1 MQVLLQTVTI
11 MERKGTI
18 IRFVDY
24 LDISD
29 TAKHLAKELAEQI
42 EMPVVFLI
50 DHDLDKQYALRS
62 QMHHNQ
68 FWVLACHQT
77 EHSEYERIIL
87 SNLYRGVQTRKRFLH
102 PVPNQEYEAHL
113 NQILNPKVKIARQK
127 LYCEL
132 LNKISAFVST
142 IDAEMYFKPKGI
154 EVSPAQK
161 QWLYDNRISLLDEYL
176 NLQKKQPE
184 FCWYR
189 EVECINIIDYARIA
203 SFNNSYKVGFINRLK
218 LIQPASASKRCKKR
232 ISELSSLIDEANQK
246 YSISQQEEITAWM
259 IQEVVR
265 ILDLENDLVLKR
277 EYALSGNFILETG
290 EHANVYSYVPIGFS
304 DEAIIIQ
311 ALRSIN
317 ECILLLQE
325 FYATFL
331 NKALPDTHAN
341 LIQSNHINAYAN
353 KLPSGYYLSF
363 TAGLLTEIMRFSQ
376 ECINKVPPQHVA
388 TIGESTVRLRLTKYA
403 LFYITAHEYA
413 HILHGDCDQATF
425 YQPTWNFVD
434 NKEEHADSFARE
446 ILSKLL
452 LMQYRPNMQANLL
465 SRIQEF
471 SINRIV
477 DPILLNTAC
486 DWCDLYFSRLK
497 NR

>member
-11 MERKGTI
+11 MERKGTV

-29 TAKHLAKELAEQI
+29 TAKHLAKELVDQI

-62 QMHHNQ
+62 QMKHNQ
-68 FWVLACHQT
+68 FWVLACHQA

-87 SNLYRGVQTRKRFLH
+87 SNIYRGVQTRKRFLH
-102 PVPNQEYEAHL
+102 PVTNQEYEAYL
-113 NQILNPKVKIARQK
+113 NQIVNPKVKLERRK
-127 LYCEL
+127 LYYEL
-132 LNKISAFVST
+132 LNKISSFVST

-176 NLQKKQPE
+176 SIQKTQRG

-189 EVECINIIDYARIA
+189 EVECINVIDYARIA
-203 SFNNSYKVGFINRLK
+203 SFNNSYKVGIVNRLK
-218 LIQPASASKRCKKR
+218 RIQPASASKRCIKR
-232 ISELSSLIDEANQK
+232 VSELSSLIDEANQK
-246 YSISQQEEITAWM
+246 YSIAQQEEITAWM
-259 IQEVVR
+259 VQEVVR
-265 ILDLENDLVLKR
+265 ILGLENNLVLKR

-290 EHANVYSYVPIGFS
+290 EHANVHSYVPIDFPNES
-304 DEAIIIQ
+304 IIIQ

-317 ECILLLQE
+317 ECILILQE
-325 FYATFL
+325 FYATLL
-331 NKALPDTHAN
+331 NKALPDAHAN

-363 TAGLLTEIMRFSQ
+363 TDGLLTEVMRSSQ
-376 ECINKVPPQHVA
+376 DCINRVPPQHIA
-388 TIGESTVRLRLTKYA
+388 TIGESAVRSRLTKYA

-413 HILHGDCDQATF
+413 HILHGDCEQTTF
-425 YQPTWNFVD
+425 YQPTWSLVD

-446 ILSKLL
+446 MLSKLL
-452 LMQYRPNMQANLL
+452 LMQYRPNMQTDLL
-465 SRIQEF
+465 SRIREF
-471 SINRIV
+471 SINRTA

-486 DWCDLYFSRLK
+486 DWCDRYFSRLK
-497 NR
+497 N

>member
-1 MQVLLQTVTI
+1 MQELLQPVAI
-11 MERKGTI
+11 MERKGTV
-18 IRFVDY
+18 IRFVDH

-29 TAKHLAKELAEQI
+29 TAKHWATELVDQI

-50 DHDLDKQYALRS
+50 DHDLDKQYATRS

-68 FWVLACHQT
+68 FWVLACHQA

-87 SNLYRGVQTRKRFLH
+87 SNIYRGVQTRKRFLH
-102 PVPNQEYEAHL
+102 PVPNQEYEAYL
-113 NQILNPKVKIARQK
+113 NQIVNPKVKLERRK
-127 LYCEL
+127 LYYQL
-132 LNKISAFVST
+132 LNKIFAFVST
-142 IDAEMYFKPKGI
+142 IDAEIFFKPKGI
-154 EVSPAQK
+154 EVSSAQK

-176 NLQKKQPE
+176 VLQKRQRG

-203 SFNNSYKVGFINRLK
+203 SFNNSYKVGIVNRLK
-218 LIQPASASKRCKKR
+218 RIHPVSASKRCIERVSK
-232 ISELSSLIDEANQK
+232 LSSLIGEASQK
-246 YSISQQEEITAWM
+246 YGSFQQEEITAWM
-259 IQEVVR
+259 VQEVVR
-265 ILDLENDLVLKR
+265 TLGLENDLDLKR
-277 EYALSGNFILETG
+277 EYALNGDFVLETG
-290 EHANVYSYVPIGFS
+290 EHANMHSYVPIGFP
-304 DEAIIIQ
+304 DESVVIQ

-331 NKALPDTHAN
+331 NKTLPDTHAN
-341 LIQSNHINAYAN
+341 LIQSNHVNAYAN

-363 TAGLLTEIMRFSQ
+363 TDGLLIEVMRSSQ
-376 ECINKVPPQHVA
+376 DCINKVPPQHIA
-388 TIGESTVRLRLTKYA
+388 TISESTVRSRLTKYA

-413 HILHGDCDQATF
+413 HILHGDCEQARF
-425 YQPTWNFVD
+425 YQPTWNLVD

-446 ILSKLL
+446 TLSKLL
-452 LMQYRPNMQANLL
+452 LMQYRPDMQTDLL
-465 SRIQEF
+465 SRIREF
-471 SINRIV
+471 SINRTV
-477 DPILLNTAC
+477 DPILLNAAC